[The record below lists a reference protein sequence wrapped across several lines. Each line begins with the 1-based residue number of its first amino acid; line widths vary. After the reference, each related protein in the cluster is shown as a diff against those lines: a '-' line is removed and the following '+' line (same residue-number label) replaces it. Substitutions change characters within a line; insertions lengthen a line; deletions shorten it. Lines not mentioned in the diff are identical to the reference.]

1 MEEGKIQKTQ
11 ELLDGV
17 MRGNYEYHPVSPL
30 APSALKYYLLVKYSD
45 SRLWFSW
52 IKLLLQHQS
61 LISDRKVPVFDLR
74 VFAIISKT
82 KLVSKLIIQAVKI
95 LAIFSCW
102 KNSISVIIFLEF

>member
-45 SRLWFSW
+45 SRL
-52 IKLLLQHQS
+52 
-61 LISDRKVPVFDLR
+61 
-74 VFAIISKT
+74 
-82 KLVSKLIIQAVKI
+82 
-95 LAIFSCW
+95 
-102 KNSISVIIFLEF
+102 